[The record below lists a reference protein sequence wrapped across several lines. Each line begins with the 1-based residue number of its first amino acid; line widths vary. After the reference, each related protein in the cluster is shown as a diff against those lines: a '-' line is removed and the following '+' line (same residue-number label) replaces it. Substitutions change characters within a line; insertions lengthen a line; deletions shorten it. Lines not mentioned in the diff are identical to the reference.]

1 MSILTLASYYDYYS
15 SVWSVIIA
23 NATWKQPSQP
33 QLNSFPPIIVVNI
46 GPTPD
51 VRCGWDHTA
60 AWLCMNNNIPEIL
73 STLNHCTIHSIPC
86 KCHQPI
92 ILRPFPVNANNH
104 PFWVHSLW
112 DREKSQNFAIPCKT
126 KKTSI
131 LMVPNKQ
138 WSELHNNSSV
148 VAGCCCIGI

>member
-60 AWLCMNNNIPEIL
+60 AWLCMNNNTPQIF

-86 KCHQPI
+86 KCQQPSI
-92 ILRPFPVNANNH
+92 WSPFPVKQRKH
-104 PFWVHSLW
+104 PSWWFQINSGVNYTIFLLLLLGVVVLGYRLMWPWQVKHF
-112 DREKSQNFAIPCKT
+112 ENF
-126 KKTSI
+126 SI
-131 LMVPNKQ
+131 FKN
-138 WSELHNNSSV
+138 
-148 VAGCCCIGI
+148 